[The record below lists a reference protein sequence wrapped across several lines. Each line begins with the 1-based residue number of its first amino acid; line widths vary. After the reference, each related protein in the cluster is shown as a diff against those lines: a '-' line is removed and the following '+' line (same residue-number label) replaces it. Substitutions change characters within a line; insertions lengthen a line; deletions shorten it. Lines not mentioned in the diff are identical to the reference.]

1 MLERSG
7 SALKVTTAMLYG
19 NASALLASGR
29 AALDAGVTEVDLGA
43 VSDADSSALAVL
55 FAWLRDGRSRNVSLR
70 IVNPPAGLLSLA
82 GLYGVD
88 DFLPLA

>member
-1 MLERSG
+1 MIERSG
-7 SALKVTTAMLYG
+7 ATLKVLSPMLYG
-19 NASALLASGR
+19 NAPVLLASGR
-29 AALDAGVTEVDLGA
+29 AALDAGVTEIDLSA

-55 FAWLRDGRSRNVSLR
+55 FAWLRDARSKNFPLR
-70 IVNPPAGLLSLA
+70 ISNPPAGLLSLA